1 MLLHMID
8 QEGVILFLRTHPVPG
23 ESYIQQTP
31 TNQDV
36 ATASNAMKISVSH
49 DVIATQY
56 IAQTNYKTTKYS
68 TG

>member
-1 MLLHMID
+1 MNLGFAEKIEVARIPPGD
-8 QEGVILFLRTHPVPG
+8 PVPG